1 MHSSRM
7 STARL
12 LPVSPSMHWAGG
24 SALRGMSA
32 PKGGGCLLW
41 GMCLLWG
48 VSASGPRGVC
58 LWCQGEAV
66 CSGQCVC
73 CGREGV
79 SGSMVGGCL
88 PLVLGCLPLVPG
100 EGGCLLWGM
109 GVSGS
114 REGGVVCI
122 PACTGADITSPMNR
136 MTVRCKSITFANFV

>member
-7 STARL
+7 RTARL
-12 LPVSPSMHWAGG
+12 LPVSPSTHWAGG
-24 SALRGMSA
+24 SAPGGMSA

-73 CGREGV
+73 SGGEGV
-79 SGSMVGGCL
+79 SGSRVGGCL
-88 PLVLGCLPLVPG
+88 PLVLGVSASGPR
-100 EGGCLLWGM
+100 GGGLSALGN
-109 GVSGS
+109 
-114 REGGVVCI
+114 GGVWFWGSWGGVY
-122 PACTGADITSPMNR
+122 PSMHW
-136 MTVRCKSITFANFV
+136 VRHHLPYEQNDRQV

>member
-7 STARL
+7 STAHL
-12 LPVSPSMHWAGG
+12 LPVFPSMHWAGG
-24 SALRGMSA
+24 SAPRGMSA

-41 GMCLLWG
+41 G
-48 VSASGPRGVC
+48 VSASGSRGVC

-73 CGREGV
+73 SGGEGV

-88 PLVLGCLPLVPG
+88 PLVLGVSASGPRG
-100 EGGCLLWGM
+100 GGCLLWGI

-136 MTVRCKSITFANFV
+136 MTDRCKSITFANFI